1 MRQDFAIRWIE
12 SAPDLFEARLTT
24 PEGKDVY
31 VGYIAVTPGAAVWR
45 GYVGRS
51 FEPVGMG
58 SRAAMQ
64 EAVERR
70 ALEALGRHKW
80 ERVTERMPG

>member
-1 MRQDFAIRWIE
+1 MRQNFAIRWIE

-31 VGYIAVTPGAAVWR
+31 VGYIAVTPGAAVGR
-45 GYVGRS
+45 GYVGRR
-51 FEPVGMG
+51 FEPVGWG
-58 SRAAMQ
+58 PRAAMQ

-70 ALEALGRHKW
+70 ALEALGHGKREK
-80 ERVTERMPG
+80 VT

>member
-31 VGYIAVTPGAAVWR
+31 VGYIAVTPGAAVGR

-51 FEPVGMG
+51 FEPVGRG
-58 SRAAMQ
+58 PRGVMQ
-64 EAVERR
+64 AAVEQR
-70 ALEALGRHKW
+70 GR
-80 ERVTERMPG
+80 ELLAGAREVTESAP